1 MDKDPRE
8 RQEPTVAG
16 RVILSGFGPRF
27 HHLTPSWWFQA
38 TMGPWHHAGMTDVAR
53 RTRLLVVDDEPDMLD
68 FIERATRRSYEVVR
82 CQNGEDALKVLA
94 TSRFDL
100 MVTDHKMPRLTGLE
114 LLDRIGAL
122 YPDMTRVLLS
132 GYAELPDVQRA
143 AATGRVHHY
152 VVKPVD
158 SQTLLAGLAHAK
170 SVHGGAT
177 RFDSGA

>member
-1 MDKDPRE
+1 M
-8 RQEPTVAG
+8 TVDG
-16 RVILSGFGPRF
+16 TRR
-27 HHLTPSWWFQA
+27 
-38 TMGPWHHAGMTDVAR
+38 AR
-53 RTRLLVVDDEPDMLD
+53 MLVVDDEPDMLD
-68 FIERATRRSYEVVR
+68 FIERATRRAYEVVR
-82 CQNGEDALKVLA
+82 CRNGEDALAMLA

-100 MVTDHKMPRLTGLE
+100 LVTDHKMPRLTGLE

-158 SQTLLAGLAHAK
+158 SRTLLTGLAHAK
-170 SVHGGAT
+170 SVHDGKVP
-177 RFDSGA
+177 FSDQ

>member
-1 MDKDPRE
+1 MADE
-8 RQEPTVAG
+8 V
-16 RVILSGFGPRF
+16 
-27 HHLTPSWWFQA
+27 
-38 TMGPWHHAGMTDVAR
+38 R
-53 RTRLLVVDDEPDMLD
+53 RRLLVVDDEPDMLD
-68 FIERATRRSYEVVR
+68 FLERATRRAYEVVR
-82 CQNGEDALKVLA
+82 CSNGEDALAVLA
-94 TSRFDL
+94 ARRFDV

-158 SQTLLAGLAHAK
+158 SRTLLAGLAHAE
-170 SVHGGAT
+170 SVHRGAAA
-177 RFDSGA
+177 FSSPPSSS

>member
-1 MDKDPRE
+1 MID
-8 RQEPTVAG
+8 G
-16 RVILSGFGPRF
+16 GPR
-27 HHLTPSWWFQA
+27 A
-38 TMGPWHHAGMTDVAR
+38 
-53 RTRLLVVDDEPDMLD
+53 RLLVVDDEPDMLD
-68 FIERATRRSYEVVR
+68 FIERATRRTYEVVR
-82 CQNGEDALKVLA
+82 CANGEAALAMLA

-122 YPDMTRVLLS
+122 YPEMTRVLLS

-158 SQTLLAGLAHAK
+158 SRTLLAGLAHAK
-170 SVHGGAT
+170 SVHGGASP
-177 RFDSGA
+177 FV